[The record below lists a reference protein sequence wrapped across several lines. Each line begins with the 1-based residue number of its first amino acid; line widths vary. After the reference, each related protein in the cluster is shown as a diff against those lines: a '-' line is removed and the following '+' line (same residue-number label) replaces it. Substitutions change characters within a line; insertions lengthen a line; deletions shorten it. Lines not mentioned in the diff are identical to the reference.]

1 MHWRFSCFSVVIAA
15 AVGTLCLGLAGCGGG
30 NASKPAAGGKPTV
43 AFVTNNSYEFWTI
56 ARRGTEKGAKEFD
69 ATVDF
74 KMPARGTTE
83 EQRAIVED
91 LVAKG
96 VQGIAISPIDSAN
109 QASFLNEIGSRVPLL
124 THDSD
129 LPTGS
134 ERLCYIGTENYTA
147 GMAAG
152 KLVRECLPDGG
163 NLVIYVGK
171 MDAQNAKERRQGVLD
186 ELAGEKDAPGPTYGK
201 FTLLDTMTDDAN
213 QDKCKANVEDTLV
226 KYRDTPEKLCLVS
239 LWAYNP
245 PAMLAAVQGAGLAGK
260 VKMVGFDEN
269 EETLQ
274 GVKDGHIYGTIVQQP
289 FEFGFNAVRIMAG
302 LARGDRSVLPEGG
315 ILFIPHREITRD
327 NVEVFWDELKRLKQ
341 G

>member
-201 FTLLDTMTDDAN
+201 FTLLDTMTDDAIKTN
-213 QDKCKANVEDTLV
+213 AKPMWKTRSLNIATRPRSSAWSACGRTIRRPCWRPCKGPD
-226 KYRDTPEKLCLVS
+226 
-239 LWAYNP
+239 W
-245 PAMLAAVQGAGLAGK
+245 
-260 VKMVGFDEN
+260 
-269 EETLQ
+269 
-274 GVKDGHIYGTIVQQP
+274 
-289 FEFGFNAVRIMAG
+289 
-302 LARGDRSVLPEGG
+302 LAR
-315 ILFIPHREITRD
+315 
-327 NVEVFWDELKRLKQ
+327 
-341 G
+341 